1 MKRQLTTILAL
12 TAVMLAGSATR
23 SQATYINGSM
33 ALTGLGVTQ
42 NGADL
47 SLSTTISMSSLIA
60 SNAGLGDYSAI
71 GVGTLMNTGALT
83 LDLNNLSAFTFSTP
97 TWGTFVANGAGNQ
110 IVNQSTN
117 FLDVYLRGT
126 FTPGTDASLSGFQAT
141 DTSFR
146 MSFNQSG
153 SSLSSGFTLSSP
165 AVNVPEPSTFILA
178 GQAAL
183 VLGYVARRRKNRK
196 A

>member
-1 MKRQLTTILAL
+1 MKRHFSAILAV
-12 TAVMLAGSATR
+12 AAMILAGSATK
-23 SQATYINGSM
+23 SHATYINGSM
-33 ALTGLGVTQ
+33 ALTGLGVSQ
-42 NGADL
+42 NAADL
-47 SLSTTISMSSLIA
+47 SLSTTISMAGLIA
-60 SNAGLGDYSAI
+60 SNQGLGDYS
-71 GVGTLMNTGALT
+71 GVGIGTSLNTGSLT
-83 LDLNNLSAFTFSTP
+83 LDLTNLSAFTFSTP

-110 IVNQSTN
+110 ILNQSTN

-153 SSLSSGFTLSSP
+153 GSLSSGFTLSSP

-178 GQAAL
+178 GQAML